1 MAGPMIP
8 PEILNRNSLFSLLHK
23 IDFEMAEQV
32 RTQRCPT
39 AEGRCTTPIICE
51 SLGAVLLIWMRYL
64 EFVIA
69 CAAVV
74 KAAGAVSFR
83 HPSGF
88 GSAGYIG
95 PRCCLSSLPSDR
107 AAIRTAPWNN
117 SKAFSG
123 RGVPPSTAG
132 SIIFKNC
139 FPRASNTDV
148 WPDI

>member
-1 MAGPMIP
+1 MIP

-32 RTQRCPT
+32 RTQRCPF
-39 AEGRCTTPIICE
+39 AGDRCTMPIISE

-64 EFVIA
+64 KFAIA

-74 KAAGAVSFR
+74 TVAVAVSFR
-83 HPSGF
+83 HQFGF

-95 PRCCLSSLPSDR
+95 HRCCLSSPPSDR
-107 AAIRTAPWNN
+107 AEIRTAPWNN

-132 SIIFKNC
+132 NTIFKNC
-139 FPRASNTDV
+139 FPKAKASNTGV